1 MTSLLQPLEWCGRQG
16 RWVLPVGLLCGVFLP
31 WAAEPSRYLIT
42 PCIWLLLF
50 LSYLRLSSSGV
61 LQTPHSMALRFA
73 SIKGW
78 LIVVLCAQFALPV
91 MVFFL
96 ATALDLPDHWRMA
109 ATLVA
114 AASPISGSPS
124 LVLLL
129 KGDGESALRW
139 LIIGTAVLPLSC
151 LPVFLLVFEQ
161 HSVALL
167 MVPALKL
174 LLIIT
179 SATLAGVV
187 VSKFSREKK
196 HTLSLSALD
205 GAAALTLAIMVIGL
219 MSALHSPDTTARDLM
234 QMLVLAI
241 VINAGFQLL
250 GTLVSTLLKTNA
262 QRTITAGVV
271 MGNRNV
277 ALFLS
282 VLPASST
289 DALLLFI
296 ACYQIPMYLTP
307 LLGSVFYRQ
316 LE

>member
-1 MTSLLQPLEWCGRQG
+1 
-16 RWVLPVGLLCGVFLP
+16 
-31 WAAEPSRYLIT
+31 
-42 PCIWLLLF
+42 
-50 LSYLRLSSSGV
+50 
-61 LQTPHSMALRFA
+61 
-73 SIKGW
+73 
-78 LIVVLCAQFALPV
+78 